1 MTALGLAL
9 ALLGATAGESTV
21 EVKIFVKGMSC
32 EANCGGAV
40 TKALQGLPGASDV
53 KLACFDSGA
62 FTLKLDAKQAVK
74 PSAIAKA
81 VGGRF
86 TVTKIEATLVGTV
99 AVGEKDAL
107 TLVTP
112 GGAKYALVALPKSE
126 APKADAPKKDEKA
139 CEGAAC
145 EDALAKIRA
154 LLKDKKDLVK
164 VTGLVGE
171 CCEGELAFAALKA
184 DAVETKKIE

>member
-9 ALLGATAGESTV
+9 ALLGATAGESAV
-21 EVKIFVKGMSC
+21 EVKVFVKGMSC
-32 EANCGGAV
+32 EASCGGAV

-86 TVTKIEATLVGTV
+86 QITRVEATLTGTV
-99 AVGEKDAL
+99 AAGEKDAL
-107 TLVTP
+107 TLETA
-112 GGAKYALVALPKSE
+112 GGAKYSLVALPK
-126 APKADAPKKDEKA
+126 ADPAKADPAQKT

-145 EDALAKIRA
+145 EEALGKIR
-154 LLKDKKDLVK
+154 LLKDKKGLVK

-171 CCEGELAFAALKA
+171 CCEGELALAALKA
-184 DAVETKKIE
+184 EAVEAKKID